1 MNRSNVGNVV
11 TNGMQ
16 ILSVGATTAAG
27 MLGHA
32 DSALN
37 NLSSE
42 ERRKLTEVRANKL
55 RDEISEYE
63 NKDIDNIMQNDNV
76 DYVKNSDQIEHI
88 ITKQNRVRDWFD
100 KFLERKGDVE

>member
-1 MNRSNVGNVV
+1 MNRSNIGNVV

-16 ILSVGATTAAG
+16 ILSVGATTAAR

-37 NLSSE
+37 NLSSD
-42 ERRKLTEVRANKL
+42 ERKKLTEVRANKL
-55 RDEISEYE
+55 RDEISKYE
-63 NKDIDNIMQNDNV
+63 NKDVDKIMENDNV

-100 KFLERKGDVE
+100 KFLGRKGDVE